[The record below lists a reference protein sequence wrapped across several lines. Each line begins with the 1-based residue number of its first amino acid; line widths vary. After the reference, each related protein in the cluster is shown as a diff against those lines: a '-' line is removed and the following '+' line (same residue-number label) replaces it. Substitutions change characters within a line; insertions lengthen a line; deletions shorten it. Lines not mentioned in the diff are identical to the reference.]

1 MQTFDGAA
9 VDSAAAA
16 RVLEALR
23 RNGVA
28 DVRADATT
36 RDVYSSDASLFR
48 VRPAA
53 VAFPHDVDEALAVL
67 AACREAGVPLTS
79 RGAGTSIA
87 GNAVGPG
94 VVLEF
99 SRHMNRVLQLDPEA
113 RTATV
118 QPGTVH
124 ATLQRMALAHGLRFG
139 PDPSTHT
146 RCTIGGMIGNNSC
159 GARTPAYGRTVDN
172 VEHLQLITGSGRR
185 LRLDGNHVPDVPETG
200 ALRELAAGHLETLRT
215 EFGRFGRQ
223 VSGYALEHLLP
234 EKGFDLRKAL
244 VGSEGTLAVVL
255 EAGVRLVKDPLH
267 KTMVALGFADI
278 GTAADVVMEVMAFSP
293 TACEGLDRRIVDVVR
308 SRKGPGSVPEMPAG
322 AAWLFVELAG
332 DHSADVA
339 DRAARLLRLPEAVDA
354 RVVDHP
360 AESAAL
366 WKIREDGSALSGRSP
381 AGEPAHSGWEDAAV
395 PPERLGAYLR
405 EFDELVERH
414 GFSGFPYGHFADGC
428 VHVRLDFPFG
438 NRGPNETD
446 GRTEYRAFMSDAAD
460 LVARYGGSLSGEHG
474 DGRVRGELL
483 PRIYSPEAIRLFGTV
498 KGILDPDNLLN
509 PGVLVAPRPLDADI
523 RTAAAKPV
531 RIPLGFSY
539 QHDGGDFS
547 RAVHRCTGI
556 AQCRTDAATRPGMV
570 MCPSYVATKEEKDST
585 RGRARALQEMI
596 LRASGGHDDGGARL
610 NDDGGARLKDDGGA
624 RLDGDGGAGLGGAA
638 GGSGGPAEA
647 APDWRSPAV
656 HEALDLCLSCKGCL
670 SDCPTGIDMAS
681 YKAEVLYQSYRGRLR
696 PASHY
701 SLGWLPRWARLASF
715 APTLAN
721 GLLKVPG
728 LRHAGLRLAGV
739 DARRGIPQFAPETFD
754 QWFRKRNSSAAAT
767 PNGPVLLWADT
778 FTNYFSPEIG
788 RAAVR
793 VLESAGYEVLVPDER
808 LCCGLTWISTG
819 QLDTARGILGRT
831 VDALAAY
838 ADAGVPVLGL
848 EPSCTAVLRSD
859 ALELLGGKALPVAQA
874 TRTLAELLAGTQG
887 WTPPSLVGEEIVAQ
901 PHCHHHAVLG
911 WGTDLGLLR
920 RAGAKVQSLGGC
932 CGLAGNFGVER
943 GHYDVSVA
951 VAETQLLPAVRS
963 AGPDAVLL
971 ADGFSCRT
979 QLTDLA
985 DRRGV
990 HLAQLLDDASGSARA
1005 GVEAGPGTPKE

>member
-1 MQTFDGAA
+1 MQTVDGAA
-9 VDSAAAA
+9 VDGAAAA
-16 RVLEALR
+16 GVLEALR
-23 RNGVA
+23 RNGVR
-28 DVRADATT
+28 DVRADDTT

-53 VAFPHDVDEALAVL
+53 VAFPHDVDEVLAVL

-94 VVLEF
+94 VVLDF

-124 ATLQRMALAHGLRFG
+124 ATLQRRALAHGLRFG

-172 VEHLQLITGSGRR
+172 VEHLQLVTGSGRR
-185 LRLDGNHVPDVPETG
+185 LRLDGNHVPDTPETG

-255 EAGVRLVKDPLH
+255 EAGVRLVKDPAH

-278 GTAADVVMEVMAFSP
+278 GTAADAVTEVMASSP

-308 SRKGPGSVPEMPAG
+308 SRKGPGSVPELPAG

-332 DHSADVA
+332 DHAAEVA
-339 DRAARLLRLPEAVDA
+339 DRAARLLRLPEAVAA

-360 AESAAL
+360 AEAAAL

-405 EFDELVERH
+405 EFDDLVARH

-446 GRTEYRAFMSDAAD
+446 GRAEYRAFMSDAAD

-474 DGRVRGELL
+474 DGRARGELL

-509 PGVLVAPRPLDADI
+509 PGVLVDPRPLDADI
-523 RTAAAKPV
+523 RTAAAEPV

-570 MCPSYVATKEEKDST
+570 MCPSYAATKEEKDST

-596 LRASGGHDDGGARL
+596 DGGLVRRARRP
-610 NDDGGARLKDDGGA
+610 AR
-624 RLDGDGGAGLGGAA
+624 
-638 GGSGGPAEA
+638 S
-647 APDWRSPAV
+647 

-715 APTLAN
+715 APKLAN

-728 LRHAGLRLAGV
+728 LRQAGLRLAGV
-739 DARRGIPQFAPETFD
+739 DARRGLPQFAPETFD
-754 QWFRKRNSSAAAT
+754 HWFRNRIPQLLRRRTDPCCCGPT
-767 PNGPVLLWADT
+767 P
-778 FTNYFSPEIG
+778 SPTTS
-788 RAAVR
+788 RPR
-793 VLESAGYEVLVPDER
+793 SAGGRPGAGACR
-808 LCCGLTWISTG
+808 LPG
-819 QLDTARGILGRT
+819 ARSSG
-831 VDALAAY
+831 
-838 ADAGVPVLGL
+838 
-848 EPSCTAVLRSD
+848 TAVLRAD
-859 ALELLGGKALPVAQA
+859 LDLHRAARH
-874 TRTLAELLAGTQG
+874 RTPDPG
-887 WTPPSLVGEEIVAQ
+887 
-901 PHCHHHAVLG
+901 PH
-911 WGTDLGLLR
+911 R
-920 RAGAKVQSLGGC
+920 
-932 CGLAGNFGVER
+932 
-943 GHYDVSVA
+943 
-951 VAETQLLPAVRS
+951 
-963 AGPDAVLL
+963 
-971 ADGFSCRT
+971 
-979 QLTDLA
+979 
-985 DRRGV
+985 
-990 HLAQLLDDASGSARA
+990 
-1005 GVEAGPGTPKE
+1005 